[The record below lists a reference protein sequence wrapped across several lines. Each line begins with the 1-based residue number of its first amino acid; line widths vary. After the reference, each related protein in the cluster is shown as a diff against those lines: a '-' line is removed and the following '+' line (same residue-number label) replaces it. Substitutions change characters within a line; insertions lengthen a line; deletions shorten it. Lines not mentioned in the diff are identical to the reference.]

1 MGDVEIV
8 EVAPR
13 DGLQNERVHLPT
25 AEKVELINRLAAAG
39 ARRIEA
45 VSFVSGRVPQMRDAE
60 AVLAGLSA
68 GDRDPGVA
76 RPRLSGLV
84 LNARGLERALSTD
97 VDEINYVIPA
107 SDTFSRRNQGA
118 PTDAVISEFTRLVG
132 RAHDARVAV
141 TVTIATAFGC
151 PFEGEVATERVVGI
165 ARRLLAAGVDELAVA
180 DTIGVAVP
188 ADVRRVIDGIRE
200 LDPGVPL
207 RAHFHNTRNTGYANA
222 IAAIDAGVSVLD
234 ASSGGVGGCPFAPNA
249 TGNIATEDLLYLLSR
264 TGYAT
269 GLDPLAVADIGT
281 WLSGKLGYSQAT
293 ALMGRAGWFPPAPEN
308 GIDQGPDGT
317 VGTARTA

>member
-13 DGLQNERVHLPT
+13 DGLQNEQVHLPT
-25 AEKVELINRLAAAG
+25 ADKIELINRLAAAG

-45 VSFVSGRVPQMRDAE
+45 VSFVSARVPRMSDAE
-60 AVLAGLSA
+60 AVVAGLSSGDGTA
-68 GDRDPGVA
+68 GAA
-76 RPRLSGLV
+76 RPRISGLV
-84 LNARGLERALSTD
+84 LNARGLERALGTV
-97 VDEINYVIPA
+97 VDEINYVVPA
-107 SDTFSRRNQGA
+107 SETFSRRNQGA
-118 PTDAVISEFTRLVG
+118 PTDTVMAEFPRIVQ
-132 RAHDARVAV
+132 RAHDANRSV

-151 PFEGEVATERVVGI
+151 PFEGEVATGRVVSI
-165 ARRLLAAGVDELAVA
+165 ARRLLAAGPDELAVA

-188 ADVRRVIDGIRE
+188 ADVHRVIGSIGE

-222 IAAIDAGVSVLD
+222 VAAIDAGVSVLD

-269 GLDPLAVADIGT
+269 SIDPLAVADIGT
-281 WLSGKLGYSQAT
+281 WLSGKLGYSRAT
-293 ALMGRAGWFPPAPEN
+293 ALLGRAGWFPPAP
-308 GIDQGPDGT
+308 DDDD
-317 VGTARTA
+317 